1 LLVVAVVVG
10 QLPLMVVMVVEEEL
24 LALLEQLILVE
35 VVEQDILH
43 LLMQLVEQVGQ
54 E

>member
-1 LLVVAVVVG
+1 MEVG
-10 QLPLMVVMVVEEEL
+10 QLTLTVVMVVVEEHLE
-24 LALLEQLILVE
+24 LLEQLILVE
-35 VVEQDILH
+35 VVEQDTFH